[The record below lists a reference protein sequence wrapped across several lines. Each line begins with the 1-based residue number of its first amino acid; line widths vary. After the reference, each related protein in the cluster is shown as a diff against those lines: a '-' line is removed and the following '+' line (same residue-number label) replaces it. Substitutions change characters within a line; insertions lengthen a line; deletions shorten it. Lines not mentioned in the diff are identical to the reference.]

1 MAKIKGHG
9 VVVINFYF
17 YFEEYFNSLKIG
29 CHQKLLL
36 KKYPLY
42 KNTQNIILR
51 QKIRRIKTL
60 RERQLKL
67 RIEYLNAI
75 T

>member
-1 MAKIKGHG
+1 L
-9 VVVINFYF
+9 N
-17 YFEEYFNSLKIG
+17 
-29 CHQKLLL
+29 
-36 KKYPLY
+36 